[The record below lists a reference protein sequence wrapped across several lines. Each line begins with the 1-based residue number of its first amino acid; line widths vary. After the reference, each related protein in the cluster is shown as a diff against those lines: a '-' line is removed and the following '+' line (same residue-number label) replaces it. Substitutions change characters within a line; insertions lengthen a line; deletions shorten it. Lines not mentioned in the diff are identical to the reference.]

1 MLTNLLTAIGFI
13 CSKATTTFSIVWCN
27 NEPSCPKSLIK

>member
-13 CSKATTTFSIVWCN
+13 CSKATTTFTWIWWN
-27 NEPSCPKSLIK
+27 DEPLCPKSLIK